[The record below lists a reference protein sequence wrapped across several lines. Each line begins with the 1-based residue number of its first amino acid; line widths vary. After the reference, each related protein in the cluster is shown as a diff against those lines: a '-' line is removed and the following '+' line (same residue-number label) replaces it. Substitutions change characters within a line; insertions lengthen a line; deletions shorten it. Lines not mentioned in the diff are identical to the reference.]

1 MVRHRMSL
9 SVIEVN
15 MYTGKGALDLD
26 SSPVNTR
33 DIENCSPASL
43 RRQTTPSE
51 WPPSPSPERY
61 STPPSSPEPAG
72 ERPVSPPST
81 PPLFTPEQPQE
92 AQGQEAP
99 VAESTESSQAISTND
114 AEVTSLRPPTPAQR
128 RRSMPPISSYPS
140 SLSTPLSRTKATSL
154 PLDVFGSS
162 ASNTRRVPLPTVKF
176 NKDAYGEIL
185 VPSSDSGE
193 LVIQSSSHENPSA
206 LGPFRFYDHHKEE
219 TARNK
224 DKARQKR
231 VMHEQDQAMFDEVSK
246 ENAER
251 IRQEVLRKFTVV
263 ASVPKHPMA
272 PSSSPERV
280 NDSYEIQS
288 QIPEPERSQDPNGLR
303 LEDLSRMALNGSY
316 PEQLHGDDVQPG
328 NRDAAHEEEAAK
340 SPSPVPDP
348 EPTLPP
354 SSIPIPSQSPTWRH
368 ATTTVEET
376 LAVEE
381 TPDHATR
388 DATAKRARPSPS
400 PAESSLLQS
409 KRPKLMS
416 HKSLPPDRQRHGTT
430 PPEVIFDA
438 ELLKLG
444 IKVNLADYDNSPPVF
459 PWGEGMAH
467 LNLRQPQHPLRITNS
482 KLAEIWKNV
491 CRSRGWCD

>member
-1 MVRHRMSL
+1 M
-9 SVIEVN
+9 
-15 MYTGKGALDLD
+15 
-26 SSPVNTR
+26 NTR
-33 DIENCSPASL
+33 DIEKCSPVCL

-51 WPPSPSPERY
+51 WPPSPSPERLH
-61 STPPSSPEPAG
+61 SPSLSPEPAG
-72 ERPVSPPST
+72 ERPISPPST

-92 AQGQEAP
+92 AQGQEPP

-128 RRSMPPISSYPS
+128 RRSMPPISSYSS
-140 SLSTPLSRTKATSL
+140 SLSTSLSRTKATSL

-193 LVIQSSSHENPSA
+193 LVIQPSSHGNPSA
-206 LGPFRFYDHHKEE
+206 LGPPS
-219 TARNK
+219 A
-224 DKARQKR
+224 A
-231 VMHEQDQAMFDEVSK
+231 
-246 ENAER
+246 
-251 IRQEVLRKFTVV
+251 
-263 ASVPKHPMA
+263 VPKHAMA

-280 NDSYEIQS
+280 NDSYDMES

-303 LEDLSRMALNGSY
+303 MEDLSRMALNGSY
-316 PEQLHGDDVQPG
+316 PEQLHGDDVQTS
-328 NRDAAHEEEAAK
+328 NRDAAHEEEAAR

-368 ATTTVEET
+368 AATTVEET
-376 LAVEE
+376 LAIEE
-381 TPDHATR
+381 TPYHVTR
-388 DATAKRARPSPS
+388 DVTAKRARPSPS
-400 PAESSLLQS
+400 PAEHSLLQS

-416 HKSLPPDRQRHGTT
+416 RESLTPDRQRHGAT
-430 PPEVIFDA
+430 PPEVVFDA

-444 IKVNLADYDNSPPVF
+444 IKVNLSDYDNSPPVF
-459 PWGEGMAH
+459 PWGEGMTH

-482 KLAEIWKNV
+482 KLTEIWKNV

>member
-1 MVRHRMSL
+1 M
-9 SVIEVN
+9 
-15 MYTGKGALDLD
+15 
-26 SSPVNTR
+26 NTR
-33 DIENCSPASL
+33 DIEKCSPVSL

-51 WPPSPSPERY
+51 WPPSPSPERLH
-61 STPPSSPEPAG
+61 SPSLSPEPAG
-72 ERPVSPPST
+72 ERPISPPST

-92 AQGQEAP
+92 AQGQEPP

-114 AEVTSLRPPTPAQR
+114 VEVTSLRPPTPAQR
-128 RRSMPPISSYPS
+128 RRSMPPISSYSS
-140 SLSTPLSRTKATSL
+140 SLSTSLSRTKATSL

-162 ASNTRRVPLPTVKF
+162 ASNARRVPLPTVKF

-193 LVIQSSSHENPSA
+193 LVIQSSSHGNPSA
-206 LGPFRFYDHHKEE
+206 LGPPS
-219 TARNK
+219 A
-224 DKARQKR
+224 A
-231 VMHEQDQAMFDEVSK
+231 
-246 ENAER
+246 
-251 IRQEVLRKFTVV
+251 
-263 ASVPKHPMA
+263 VPKHAMA

-280 NDSYEIQS
+280 NDSYDMQS
-288 QIPEPERSQDPNGLR
+288 QILEPERSQDPNGFGLR
-303 LEDLSRMALNGSY
+303 MEDLSRMALNGSY
-316 PEQLHGDDVQPG
+316 PEQLHGDDVQTS
-328 NRDAAHEEEAAK
+328 NRDAAHEEEAAR

-376 LAVEE
+376 LAVAE
-381 TPDHATR
+381 TSYHVTR
-388 DATAKRARPSPS
+388 DVTTKRARPSPS
-400 PAESSLLQS
+400 PAERSLLQS

-416 HKSLPPDRQRHGTT
+416 HESLTPDLQRHETT
-430 PPEVIFDA
+430 PPEVVFDA

-459 PWGEGMAH
+459 PWGEGMTH

-482 KLAEIWKNV
+482 KLTEIWKNV